1 MENGVGS
8 SAQTL
13 SEQDGATVGQGVA
26 VIPISGYTKGR
37 RRGRGAGREEPVPD
51 AFLAGP
57 ENQLIEMAV
66 RAVLDGPSH
75 RYNPLV
81 FYGNSG
87 TGKSHLAHGL
97 AAAWQARRPRKRVE
111 VIHAKDF
118 ARELLDAVEAQA
130 IDDLRL
136 RFRTADLV
144 VFEQLELLAEHRAA
158 QEELMATLDV
168 LCAEGRQVVGTAH
181 AAPGQLTGLLPG
193 LKSRLCAGLTVPLSP
208 PGPAAR
214 AALIERLAAQLDL
227 AIDTSAVRLLA
238 DGLTGTV
245 PELLGTLRQLQFDA
259 LNDRKRIDTEGVR
272 CFLANRNNGSP
283 PSIAEIAA
291 TTARCFS
298 VTVADLKSPN
308 RGRAVVTARDVAM
321 YVARQL
327 TGQSLQ
333 QIGQHFGRRDHTTV
347 LHGCRK
353 VELLMDRDPAI
364 RETVETL
371 LNKWNSTP

>member
-1 MENGVGS
+1 M
-8 SAQTL
+8 
-13 SEQDGATVGQGVA
+13 
-26 VIPISGYTKGR
+26 KGHR
-37 RRGRGAGREEPVPD
+37 QRRGAGRKEPVPD

-57 ENQLIEMAV
+57 ENQLAEAAV
-66 RAVLDGPSH
+66 RAVLDGPSP

-111 VIHAKDF
+111 VTHAKDF

-130 IDDLRL
+130 VDDLRL

-168 LCAEGRQVVGTAH
+168 LLADGRQVVGTAN
-181 AAPGQLTGLLPG
+181 AAPGQLAALLPG
-193 LKSRLCAGLTVPLSP
+193 LRSRLCAGLAVPLSP

-214 AALIERLAAQLDL
+214 SALLERLAAAQDI
-227 AIDTSAVRLLA
+227 AIDASAVRLLA
-238 DGLTGTV
+238 EGVAGTV
-245 PELLGTLRQLQFDA
+245 PELLGVLRQLQFDA
-259 LNDRKRIDTEGVR
+259 LSDGTRIGAEQIR
-272 CFLANRNNGSP
+272 RFLAARGSSSP

-291 TTARCFS
+291 ATARCFS
-298 VTVADLKSPN
+298 VSVSDLRSPS
-308 RGRAVVTARDVAM
+308 RARAVVTARDVAM

-327 TGQSLQ
+327 TGESLQ
-333 QIGQHFGRRDHTTV
+333 RIGRHFGGRDHTTV

-353 VELLMDRDPAI
+353 VELLTDRDPAI
-364 RETVETL
+364 RESVETL
-371 LNKWNSTP
+371 LRKWNGVA